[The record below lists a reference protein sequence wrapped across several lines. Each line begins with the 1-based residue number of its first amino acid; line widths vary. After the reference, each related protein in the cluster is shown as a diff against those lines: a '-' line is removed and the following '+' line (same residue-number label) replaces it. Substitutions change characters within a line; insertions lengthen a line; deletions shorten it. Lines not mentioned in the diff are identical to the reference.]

1 MRTGCGV
8 SDEALAAHEL
18 PAQTPSAAAARGRAR
33 RHADLTL
40 SDYVSFTQR
49 IVMVT
54 ILIVLRSL
62 GVLELGGAP
71 SWALD
76 VGIGVMLL
84 VATFGAIS
92 TLASDLRPRTVL
104 RIMLPADVL
113 STVLIVWAVAN
124 GADPLYPW
132 VIGLAMI
139 YGVGLAL
146 KESVGFAVVITA
158 AYLLG
163 QSLGYLPG
171 QDLDEF
177 VFVGFKAVAI
187 IVTAVLVGE
196 GNRRLVAKEMEARS
210 SEHMYQRL
218 NRSLQRRLTEIHAV
232 SDINEII
239 HSTLDFEQV
248 GHLVLEIVSKVID
261 LPASALFIID
271 KRLDETL
278 YSASFGVSA
287 EMRGA
292 PVSAFH
298 HAIDQGSE
306 MFACTTVLD
315 RGNLMV
321 VFCASGARL
330 ETLNDE
336 DRLMLTTVAN
346 DLAVAVENSELYKLT
361 KRLSITDELTGLY
374 NYRFLLQRMDEEIE
388 RARRFE
394 RPLSLLMVDADEFKR
409 FNDTHGHITG
419 DHALAELADVLRSAV
434 RDVDVVC
441 RYGGEE
447 FAVLLPETDA
457 EGAFVAAEKLRDA
470 VASHLFPDGDGTPAH
485 RLTISLG
492 LASFPRSADD
502 REELL
507 KQADHALYTA
517 KHGGRNRVKA
527 WGPDLAGRAP
537 VPPAT
542 EPRE

>member
-1 MRTGCGV
+1 V
-8 SDEALAAHEL
+8 SDDVLVAPEL
-18 PAQTPSAAAARGRAR
+18 PAQATAVPESRGRAR
-33 RHADLTL
+33 EHAELTL

-62 GVLELGGAP
+62 GILEVSGAP
-71 SWALD
+71 SWVLD
-76 VGIGVMLL
+76 AGIGVMLL
-84 VATFGAIS
+84 VASFGAIS
-92 TLASDLRPRTVL
+92 TFASDLRPRTLL
-104 RIMLPADVL
+104 RMMLPADAL
-113 STVLIVWAVAN
+113 STVLIIWAVAN

-139 YGVGLAL
+139 YGVGLSL
-146 KESVGFAVVITA
+146 KESVGFTMVITA
-158 AYLLG
+158 AYVLG
-163 QSLGYLPG
+163 QSLSYLPG
-171 QDLDEF
+171 QGLDEI
-177 VFVGFKAVAI
+177 VFVGFKAIAI

-196 GNRRLVAKEMEARS
+196 GNRRLVAKEIEARS
-210 SEHMYQRL
+210 SERTYQRL

-271 KRLDETL
+271 KRRDETL

-315 RGNLMV
+315 RANLMV

-330 ETLNDE
+330 ETLNED

-388 RARRFE
+388 RSRRFE
-394 RPLSLLMVDADEFKR
+394 RPVSLLMVDTDEFEK

-419 DHALAELADVLRSAV
+419 DHALAELAEVLRSAV

-457 EGAFVAAEKLRDA
+457 EGAFVAAEKLREA
-470 VASHLFPDGDGTPAH
+470 VASHLFPDGNGIPAH
-485 RLTISLG
+485 RLTISIG
-492 LASFPRSADD
+492 LSAFPRSADD

-517 KHGGRNRVKA
+517 KHRGRNRVKT
-527 WGPDLAGRAP
+527 WGADLAGS
-537 VPPAT
+537 VPPREARPAA
-542 EPRE
+542 EPKE